1 MSFWEDDLAAEPN
14 GASPAQQAVAAVK
27 RGSTWRRPLPI
38 ARVPVRDAVPVL
50 GRARHEPN
58 VHPAAAYWGRV
69 AHFALK
75 LIARGRLLPG
85 VTTGGLDAWRVGP
98 FDPADFERLKELVA
112 AMPESART
120 PPTGRDGPKPP
131 SPLTLVRGFLDAVAD
146 GMPRSPGA
154 ARTAGG
160 LAL

>member
-1 MSFWEDDLAAEPN
+1 MARAAREDADRLVRCAVLFEVAELLRDSRMSFWEDDLAAEPN

-75 LIARGRLLPG
+75 LIARGRL
-85 VTTGGLDAWRVGP
+85 
-98 FDPADFERLKELVA
+98 
-112 AMPESART
+112 
-120 PPTGRDGPKPP
+120 
-131 SPLTLVRGFLDAVAD
+131 
-146 GMPRSPGA
+146 A
-154 ARTAGG
+154 ARRDHGRPRRVARRAVRPGRLRAAQGARRRHAGVRPH
-160 LAL
+160 AADRP